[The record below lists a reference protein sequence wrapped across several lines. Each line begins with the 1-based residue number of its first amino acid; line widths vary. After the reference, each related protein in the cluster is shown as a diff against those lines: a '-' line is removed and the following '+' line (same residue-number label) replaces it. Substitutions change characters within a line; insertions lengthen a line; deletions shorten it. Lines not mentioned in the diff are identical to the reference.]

1 MGSRS
6 QHVREYRS
14 RVTAGLSSRTRQ
26 RSRDSPLT
34 DALVVTLDLIAVVAV
49 LSFASLCLTLSRG
62 LQGSALKRGFMFAGL
77 AGLVHVVANM
87 LQIAG
92 DFGLVASEVPP
103 VVFSGIQ
110 AVFFVI
116 LALAVR
122 SFFPVWYRAFKK
134 GGSPTFGVNPPQAPM
149 QR

>member
-1 MGSRS
+1 
-6 QHVREYRS
+6 VK
-14 RVTAGLSSRTRQ
+14 GLSNNRLIIRGSLRKPQ
-26 RSRDSPLT
+26 ASALADP
-34 DALVVTLDLIAVVAV
+34 LVVALDLVAVVAV
-49 LSFASLCLTLSRG
+49 LAFALLCLTLSRG
-62 LQGSALKRGFMFAGL
+62 LQGSALRRGFTFAGL
-77 AGLVHVVANM
+77 AGLVHVTANI
-87 LQIAG
+87 LQVAG
-92 DFGLVASEVPP
+92 DFGVVASGIPP

-134 GGSPTFGVNPPQAPM
+134 GGSQTFGANAPPAPM